1 MRKSEE
7 VKEVKDVADEMDKSA
22 RIAAFFDLDGT
33 LMPLPSLERRFFRM
47 LRKRHEIPLKNY
59 FLWLGEV
66 LQLLPRGITA
76 LAHTNKMYLKG
87 VQTFDE
93 LRPDDRHHALV
104 RRACLDTGV
113 QASRAPNR
121 T

>member
-59 FLWLGEV
+59 FLWLGE
-66 LQLLPRGITA
+66 A
-76 LAHTNKMYLKG
+76 LRVCRENSHVRHKVKRNKRQM
-87 VQTFDE
+87 
-93 LRPDDRHHALV
+93 DRRNS
-104 RRACLDTGV
+104 RRADMGGSQSPGGV
-113 QASRAPNR
+113 GVSGGNGP
-121 T
+121 

>member
-59 FLWLGEV
+59 FLWLGAG
-66 LQLLPRGITA
+66 LQFFARGISA
-76 LAHTNKMYLKG
+76 LAHTKKMYLQG
-87 VQTFDE
+87 VRTFGQV
-93 LRPDDRHHALV
+93 RPGKL
-104 RRACLDTGV
+104 LP
-113 QASRAPNR
+113 SL
-121 T
+121 

>member
-33 LMPLPSLERRFFRM
+33 LMPSPSLERRFFRM

-59 FLWLGEV
+59 FLWLGEA

-87 VQTFDE
+87 LQTFDE
-93 LRPDDRHHALV
+93 LRTENRSEEHTSELQSRLHLV
-104 RRACLDTGV
+104 CPLFL
-113 QASRAPNR
+113 
-121 T
+121 

>member
-59 FLWLGEV
+59 FLWLGEA
-66 LQLLPRGITA
+66 LQLLPRSEE
-76 LAHTNKMYLKG
+76 HTSELQSPDHLVCRLLLEKKKKKNKYVISINIRK
-87 VQTFDE
+87 
-93 LRPDDRHHALV
+93 
-104 RRACLDTGV
+104 
-113 QASRAPNR
+113 
-121 T
+121 